1 MRQPIRLVVSGTRK
15 VHEAVVMLSADKVNG
30 FCDFVRQI
38 TGWSVA
44 GSNNSRLTRPL
55 IVAFELLITCVL
67 TDTSSPW
74 RMKRGRFGNTINGL
88 LLMTSL
94 VSMPYFMSSVLASAW
109 NFQVVLLSGNVNCT
123 MTSPSSFVSNDG

>member
-1 MRQPIRLVVSGTRK
+1 MRSGCFKHIDISEECLKRQLRNFYK
-15 VHEAVVMLSADKVNG
+15 NEGDKMVKK
-30 FCDFVRQI
+30 
-38 TGWSVA
+38 S
-44 GSNNSRLTRPL
+44 
-55 IVAFELLITCVL
+55 LLL
-67 TDTSSPW
+67 AL
-74 RMKRGRFGNTINGL
+74 NL